1 MCEIVELVDLWK
13 KYDVL
18 SFWWRTS
25 GYKNCQSIE
34 NYHKFSR
41 QAFGPKFSKLEY
53 VKNPMNENAQV
64 HIIKLQKSPI
74 QSIENY

>member
-34 NYHKFSR
+34 NYRKFSR
-41 QAFGPKFSKLEY
+41 QAVGPKFSKLELRT
-53 VKNPMNENAQV
+53 Q
-64 HIIKLQKSPI
+64 
-74 QSIENY
+74 